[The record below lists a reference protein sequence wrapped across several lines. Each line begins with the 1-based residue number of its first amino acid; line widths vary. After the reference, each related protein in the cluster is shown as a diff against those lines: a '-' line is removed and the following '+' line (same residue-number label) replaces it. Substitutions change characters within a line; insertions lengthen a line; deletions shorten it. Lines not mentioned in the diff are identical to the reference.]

1 MPRINKETQVITDD
15 FTLDEDFRSEYNI
28 DGVLNFHFYEDD
40 DKIVNLMIG
49 AKSLG
54 FISVDALEVFL
65 KAILEQ
71 LQSFHKDS
79 IKEEKVNG
87 ST

>member
-1 MPRINKETQVITDD
+1 
-15 FTLDEDFRSEYNI
+15 
-28 DGVLNFHFYEDD
+28 
-40 DKIVNLMIG
+40 MIG

-71 LQSFHKDS
+71 LQSFHKDV
-79 IKEEKVNG
+79 IKD
-87 ST
+87 STEGKTE